1 MTETDERVANE
12 TSPLVESDNDSNNV
26 DSIAGQEVQD
36 YLGAERTGHLSET
49 KSSWYLFLLT
59 LSIGGLQIVWS
70 VELSNGSPYLLS
82 LGMSKALLAFVWIAG
97 PLTGTLVQPYI
108 GICSDNCRS
117 SWGKRKPFM
126 VVGGLA
132 TVVALLA
139 LAWVNELV
147 GGFLGIFGI
156 DQASTGTRTTIIVFA
171 TILMYCLDFAINTV
185 QAGIRCFI
193 VDNAPAHQQESANSW
208 ASRLTGVG
216 NILGYIFGYMD
227 LPRCLPFL
235 GNTQFKVLCAL
246 ASLSLV
252 ITLLISCL
260 YIQERDP
267 RLDPCVSTGNPG
279 VVAFFKQVFKS
290 IQYLPPQIAKVC
302 EVQLAAWIGWFPFL
316 FYATTYIGQLYVN
329 PIFDEHPNLSD
340 NEIDKAWE
348 KATRIGTFALLVYA
362 IISFVANIT
371 LPMFIVPTYQPD
383 VSSEETN
390 NPSGDERPFLGTRS
404 LSWSTLPVGTPSEPP
419 PTLPDKKTVEAA
431 DRSSWVSKLQIPGL
445 TLRRAWALSHVLFA
459 LCMFSTFFIYSHQAG
474 TVVIAIVG
482 ICWAL
487 TLWAPFALISAEVAR
502 IDAERRIQRYRSEV
516 AGPTIPNS
524 AGNSAQPYSI
534 TRHDDLEDGL
544 SSPRKAM
551 TEEENL
557 AQAGIIL
564 GLHNVAVSSPQILS
578 SLICSVIFKM
588 SQKPRGEPWDDSV
601 GWTLRFGGC
610 AAVLA
615 AWLTRRAADSESD
628 PDEDAPEAGT
638 KEFFSS
644 WALFILIMLLMFALF
659 TSYILQQ
666 KKIQAVHE
674 TVLSIFAGMFV
685 GLIIRL
691 SPESPIQ
698 DSVTF
703 DYQFFF
709 NLLLPPIILASGYE
723 LHQANF
729 FRNIGTILTFAFA
742 GTFISAIVLGLVLFL
757 WTRIPLDGLNITF
770 VEAISVGATL
780 SATDP
785 VTILAIFNLYKVE
798 PKLYTVIFGESI
810 LNDAIA
816 IVLFD
821 TAQKYADSDAGSLT
835 VLNLFEAI
843 GLFLLAFFG
852 SMVVGMIVGIMTA
865 LGLKHTH
872 VRRMPKIESCLI
884 VLIAY
889 ASYFFSNGVHLSG
902 IVSLLFCGITLKHY
916 AYYNMSRRTQLTTKY
931 LFQVMAQL
939 SENFIFIYLGLDLL
953 VQRNLQFKP
962 LFIMVAVFGI
972 CLARYLAV
980 FPLSKAINWFIRY
993 RARRRG
999 MEVADEL
1006 PFAYQAMLFWAGLRG
1021 AVGVALAAGLTGVNA
1036 PALRATVLV
1045 VVVLTVIIFGGTTAR
1060 MLEILGIRTGVV
1072 EELESDDEFDIEVTN
1087 GGTYYKRSDTA
1098 LGYTPRRMDSTIP
1111 LDGVQRAEVDRNDSY
1126 SSGNSRRP
1134 SPPPSSSGKGRRHS
1148 RLYSNAYSPRDTQ
1161 TARDRSST
1169 ATLLGGGGGG
1179 GGGGGAGSHS
1189 DSSAGS
1195 EDEFGLRSH
1204 GKGRATDA
1212 GHVDAFDIDV
1222 DEALSDDDLPPSAP
1236 TASRLRRSP
1245 SQPPQ
1250 SLGPSQAPPS
1260 ANASPSRRETGRS
1273 AGQAIR
1279 DLFSGGSS
1287 GDHGAWFRQLDEDYI
1302 KPRLL
1307 LDQSNHKG
1315 PGAV

>member
-1 MTETDERVANE
+1 
-12 TSPLVESDNDSNNV
+12 
-26 DSIAGQEVQD
+26 
-36 YLGAERTGHLSET
+36 
-49 KSSWYLFLLT
+49 
-59 LSIGGLQIVWS
+59 
-70 VELSNGSPYLLS
+70 
-82 LGMSKALLAFVWIAG
+82 MSKALLAFVWIAG
-97 PLTGTLVQPYI
+97 PLTGALVQPYI
-108 GICSDNCRS
+108 GICSDNCRV

-126 VVGGLA
+126 IVGGA
-132 TVVALLA
+132 GTVVALLA
-139 LAWVNELV
+139 LAWVKEIV
-147 GGFLGIFGI
+147 AGFLGIFSV
-156 DQASTGTRTTIIVFA
+156 DSTSAGTRTAVIVLA
-171 TILMYCLDFAINTV
+171 TIFMYCLDFAINTV

-193 VDNAPAHQQESANSW
+193 VDNAPTHQQESANAW

-216 NILGYIFGYMD
+216 NILGYIFGYVD
-227 LPRCLPFL
+227 LPRYIPFL
-235 GNTQFKVLCAL
+235 GNTQFQVLCAL
-246 ASLSLV
+246 ASILLCS
-252 ITLLISCL
+252 TLLVSCS

-267 RLDPCVSTGNPG
+267 RLEGSSSSSNPG
-279 VVAFFKQVFKS
+279 ITTFFRQVFKS
-290 IQYLPPQIAKVC
+290 IKNLPPQIAKVC
-302 EVQLAAWIGWFPFL
+302 EVQVAAWVGWFPFL
-316 FYATTYIGQLYVN
+316 FYSTTYIGQLYVN
-329 PIFDEHPNLSD
+329 PLFEEHPNLPD
-340 NEIDKAWE
+340 KQIDDAWE
-348 KATRIGTFALLVYA
+348 EATRIGTFALLVYA
-362 IISFVANIT
+362 IISFAANLT
-371 LPMFIVPTYQPD
+371 LPIFVVPTYRPVD
-383 VSSEETN
+383 TNSSGRIPVDSNAEQESFLETRRM
-390 NPSGDERPFLGTRS
+390 SIS
-404 LSWSTLPVGTPSEPP
+404 SLPVGTTSEPAP
-419 PTLPDKKTVEAA
+419 NMPQDKDGGSQGSAA
-431 DRSSWVSKLQIPGL
+431 KWGSKLQIPGF
-445 TLRRAWALSHVLFA
+445 TLRRAWLLSHVLFT
-459 LCMFSTFFIYSHQAG
+459 LCMFSTFFIYSYQAA
-474 TVVIAIVG
+474 TVVIGLVG
-482 ICWAL
+482 ISWAM

-502 IDAERRIQRYRSEV
+502 VDAERRVRRNQAEMHQSDDLQHRVQDGQRGRD
-516 AGPTIPNS
+516 PNS
-524 AGNSAQPYSI
+524 
-534 TRHDDLEDGL
+534 DDLEHG
-544 SSPRKAM
+544 SSTAKA
-551 TEEENL
+551 TDDDDENL

-564 GLHNVAVSSPQILS
+564 GLHNVAVSSPQIVS
-578 SLICSVIFKM
+578 SLICSAIFKVF
-588 SQKPRGEPWDDSV
+588 QKPRGRVAEY
-601 GWTLRFGGC
+601 
-610 AAVLA
+610 
-615 AWLTRRAADSESD
+615 ESD
-628 PDEDAPEAGT
+628 PDDDAPEAGT

-644 WALFILIMLLMFALF
+644 WALFILIMLLIFALF

-742 GTFISAIVLGLVLFL
+742 GTFISAIVLGSVLYV

-816 IVLFD
+816 IVLFE
-821 TAQKYADSDAGSLT
+821 TAQKYAENDAESLT
-835 VLNLFEAI
+835 FLHFFEAI
-843 GLFLLAFFG
+843 GLFLIVFFG
-852 SMVVGMIVGIMTA
+852 SMLVGIIVGIITA
-865 LGLKHTH
+865 LGLKYTH
-872 VRRMPKIESCLI
+872 VRRQPKIESCLI
-884 VLIAY
+884 ILVAY
-889 ASYFFSNGVHLSG
+889 ASYFFSNGVYLSG

-953 VQRNLQFKP
+953 VQRHLQFKP
-962 LFIMVAVFGI
+962 LFIMVSIFGI

-999 MEVADEL
+999 QEVADEL

-1021 AVGVALAAGLTGVNA
+1021 AVGVALAAGLKGVNA

-1072 EELESDDEFDIEVTN
+1072 EELESDDEFDIEVTH

-1111 LDGVQRAEVDRNDSY
+1111 LDGLFERQQPPAESPRA
-1126 SSGNSRRP
+1126 
-1134 SPPPSSSGKGRRHS
+1134 SSSGRSRGHS
-1148 RLYSNAYSPRDTQ
+1148 RLYSNAYNPRDAQ
-1161 TARDRSST
+1161 TPRDRSST
-1169 ATLLGGGGGG
+1169 ATLLGG
-1179 GGGGGAGSHS
+1179 AGPHD
-1189 DSSAGS
+1189 DSSVAS
-1195 EDEFGLRSH
+1195 EDEFGLRSS
-1204 GKGRATDA
+1204 GKGRLSDPD
-1212 GHVDAFDIDV
+1212 HPDAFEIDV
-1222 DEALSDDDLPPSAP
+1222 DDNDDEDLPPTAP
-1236 TASRLRRSP
+1236 SVSRLRRSP
-1245 SQPPQ
+1245 SQPMP
-1250 SLGPSQAPPS
+1250 SSGPHTADS
-1260 ANASPSRRETGRS
+1260 ASMSPLRREAASGLS
-1273 AGQAIR
+1273 ARDAIR
-1279 DLFSGGSS
+1279 DLFSGGPS

-1315 PGAV
+1315 PGPGAV